1 MHPHNRKAGW
11 KKYFWELVGIIIGTA
26 LMAAAYNI
34 FLIPNKLAAGGIS
47 GLGVILFHL
56 YRFPV
61 GLTVLIA
68 NIPLFVLAWRYLG
81 WKFVANS
88 LAGTVL
94 MPVMLELFVF
104 IPPMTTD
111 LFLAS
116 VFGGIGVG
124 LGLGIVF
131 RFQGSTGGT
140 ALIAQL
146 FHHFL
151 GLTTGYGLIGAD
163 LAIIVVAGFVF
174 SPEVALFALLS
185 LFVSS
190 KIVDFVQEGFSLS
203 KAALIIS
210 DQKKDEIT
218 QRILQDLGR
227 GATILD
233 GHGAYSGNEKG
244 IIFCVVSQS
253 QVTRL
258 KNIVR
263 EVDPAAFVIVSN
275 VGEVLGEGFGPI

>member
-1 MHPHNRKAGW
+1 MQVYSHKTRW
-11 KKYFWELVGIIIGTA
+11 KKYLWEIFGVVIGTA
-26 LMAAAYNI
+26 IIAASYII
-34 FLIPNKLAAGGIS
+34 FLVPNKLAAGGIS
-47 GLGVILFHL
+47 GLGIILFHL

-61 GLTVLIA
+61 GLTVLLG
-68 NIPLFVLAWRYLG
+68 NIPLFLLAWKYLG
-81 WKFVANS
+81 WKFVANG
-88 LAGTVL
+88 LAGTL
-94 MPVMLELFVF
+94 LLPVMLEVFDF
-104 IPPMTTD
+104 IPSLTAD
-111 LFLAS
+111 LLLAS

-140 ALIAQL
+140 ALVAQL

-151 GLTTGYGLIGAD
+151 GLTSGYSMIGAD
-163 LAIIVVAGFVF
+163 LAIIIAAGFVF
-174 SPEVALFALLS
+174 GPEAALFALLS

-190 KIVDFVQEGFSLS
+190 KVIDFVQEGFSLS

-210 DQKKDEIT
+210 HKKRDEIT
-218 QRILQDLGR
+218 QKILDELGR
-227 GATILD
+227 GATFLD
-233 GHGAYSGNEKG
+233 GHGAYSGDKKG
-244 IIFCVVSQS
+244 IIFCVVPQS